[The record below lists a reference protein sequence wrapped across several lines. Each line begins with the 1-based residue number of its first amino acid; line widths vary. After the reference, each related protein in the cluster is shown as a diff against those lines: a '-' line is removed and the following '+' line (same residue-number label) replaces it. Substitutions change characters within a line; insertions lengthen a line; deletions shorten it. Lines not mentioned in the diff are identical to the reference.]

1 MGKNM
6 VKYIILAILIIA
18 LLISVKFLGK
28 NNEIEEAIENV
39 IEKNFNVDV
48 DFNGK

>member
-1 MGKNM
+1 MI
-6 VKYIILAILIIA
+6 KYIILAILIIA

-28 NNEIEEAIENV
+28 NNKIEEAIEDV

>member
-6 VKYIILAILIIA
+6 IKYIILAILIIA

-28 NNEIEEAIENV
+28 NNKIEEAIEDV